1 MMKFKIILVI
11 LLLVQFNLNAQWY
24 NRHHGVDDPYL
35 LTNEQLD
42 FSQGKASTN
51 IIVGIL
57 LDVVGGG
64 ILIKGIDIMN
74 NTLDDDYYLG
84 YLVSAFTGIFS
95 VGLGAAVLIPGTI
108 LIIIGSN
115 MYSTIRKVRATK
127 FGNNEAIGLNPV
139 LLKVLN
145 NKYVAGVGIT
155 LRF

>member
-108 LIIIGSN
+108 LII
-115 MYSTIRKVRATK
+115 KVRATK